1 MTNRFLPALF
11 IASCA
16 LAPAPALA
24 EQEDV
29 AQLRAEIAR
38 LRGALESMEAR
49 LNKVE
54 AAPAPAAG
62 AAPAPMAAAAKPA
75 PASAEPQTTIDW
87 KGAPQFKR
95 SDGLA
100 FKPRGRLQLDT
111 NNISRPEGNSAPTLG
126 WSADVRR
133 AYLGVDGALGGGFG
147 YRLEVD
153 FASGNAQFTDAWMT
167 YENGPLT
174 LTLGHHRITTLED
187 MTSDLDTSFL
197 ERAAYTQ
204 AFGIE
209 RRLGFSAEYSK
220 GAFQISTG
228 IFSDDL
234 ETLGSGITSNAF
246 SLDTRIVAMP
256 KLGETQLHF
265 GGSVHYRELND
276 VATAVRYRARP
287 AARTTDMRF
296 VDTGAFSATG
306 ETGYG
311 LEFALVRGPIHV
323 ATEAFWQKVAR
334 PGLADPTFFGGYGE
348 IGYVIAGAKGRPYR
362 DGAFGTMKPTR
373 GIDKGGSGAW
383 QINARYDWLDL
394 NDTGVIGGKQRTYGA
409 SLVWVPI
416 EHIKFLA
423 NYQRVEVSDTP
434 VLAGS
439 QNAYG
444 VDVFGLRAQYDF

>member
-1 MTNRFLPALF
+1 MTNRLLPSFL

-16 LAPAPALA
+16 LAPAPAFA

-29 AQLRAEIAR
+29 TQLRAEIAR
-38 LRGALESMEAR
+38 LRSALEGMEAR

-54 AAPAPAAG
+54 TAPVPVASSAPAPIASSA
-62 AAPAPMAAAAKPA
+62 A
-75 PASAEPQTTIDW
+75 PASAEPQTAIQW
-87 KGAPQFKR
+87 KGAPQFTR
-95 SDGLA
+95 SDGLM

-111 NNISRPEGNSAPTLG
+111 NNISRPEGNNAPTLG
-126 WSADVRR
+126 WGADVRR

-167 YENGPLT
+167 YESGPLT

-209 RRLGFSAEYSK
+209 RRLGVSAEYSK
-220 GAFQISTG
+220 GAFQISAG

-234 ETLGSGITSNAF
+234 ETLGSGITANGY
-246 SLDTRIVAMP
+246 SLDGRIVAMP

-265 GGSVHYRELND
+265 GGSLHHRELND
-276 VATAVRYRARP
+276 VATSVRYRTRP

-296 VDTGAFSATG
+296 VDTGAFSATT

-311 LEFALVRGPIHV
+311 LEFAAARGPLHV

-334 PGLADPTFFGGYGE
+334 PGLADPTFFGSYGE
-348 IGYVIAGAKGRPYR
+348 IGYVLTGAKGRPYR

-373 GIDKGGSGAW
+373 GIDKGGWGAW
-383 QINARYDWLDL
+383 QVNARYDWLNL
-394 NDTGVIGGKQRTYGA
+394 NSAAIRGGKQSSYGA

-423 NYQRVEVSDTP
+423 NYQRIEVSDTP
-434 VLAGS
+434 VLAGTR
-439 QNAYG
+439 NDYG